1 MNREIKNRYD
11 FLLLFDVTDGN
22 PNGDP
27 DAGNLPRIDP
37 ETGMGLVTDV
47 CLKRKVRNYVLL
59 KENGKRPYDIF
70 IKEKAV
76 LTRLI
81 SEATHQEE
89 IESLKDAEKTES
101 ARKWMCNN
109 YYDIRAFG
117 AVMSLKDANAGQV
130 RGPIQLTFARSI
142 DPIFPQEHSITRMA
156 VASEKESQEQKGDNR
171 TMGRKSTVPYGLY
184 LCRGFISPAFANQT
198 GFNEE
203 DLDLFWEALI
213 NMFEHDRSASRGMM
227 CARKLIIFKH
237 NTELGNAPAY
247 KLFDLVSIKAK
258 NQVNAI
264 RSFEDYEIS
273 IKKDSLP
280 ESVELIEMI

>member
-1 MNREIKNRYD
+1 MNKEIKNRYD

-156 VASEKESQEQKGDNR
+156 VASEKEAKEQKGDNR

>member
-247 KLFDLVSIKAK
+247 KLFDLVSINAK

>member
-1 MNREIKNRYD
+1 MNKEIKNRYD

-81 SEATHQEE
+81 SEATHQEK

-109 YYDIRAFG
+109 YYDIRSFG

-156 VASEKESQEQKGDNR
+156 VASEKEAQEQKGDNR

>member
-109 YYDIRAFG
+109 YYDIRSFG

-156 VASEKESQEQKGDNR
+156 VASEKEAQEQKGDNR

>member
-1 MNREIKNRYD
+1 MNKEIKNRYD

-156 VASEKESQEQKGDNR
+156 VASEKEVQEQKGDNR

-203 DLDLFWEALI
+203 DLDFFWEALI

>member
-1 MNREIKNRYD
+1 MNKEIKNRYD

-156 VASEKESQEQKGDNR
+156 VASEKEAQEQKGDNR

>member
-117 AVMSLKDANAGQV
+117 AVMSLKEANAGQV

-156 VASEKESQEQKGDNR
+156 VASEKEAQEQKGDNR

>member
-101 ARKWMCNN
+101 ARKRMCNN

-156 VASEKESQEQKGDNR
+156 VASEKEAQEQKGDNR

>member
-1 MNREIKNRYD
+1 MNKEIKNRYD

-117 AVMSLKDANAGQV
+117 AVMSLKEANAGQV

-156 VASEKESQEQKGDNR
+156 VASEKEAQEQKGDNR